1 MFIYEGCSNFNI
13 SLGRILLCDV
23 RLFLKRFIALC
34 HASCQL
40 VRTVLGVIGEQ
51 DRTCV
56 IRWCNASEDK
66 ASRRFLTFPKRL
78 TACRAVTGS
87 RRRAVIKHGLAWC
100 SVVTLCRTVRRR
112 NYLNIICLLSH
123 QFPSLRRLTAHLEL

>member
-1 MFIYEGCSNFNI
+1 M
-13 SLGRILLCDV
+13 

-40 VRTVLGVIGEQ
+40 VRTVLGVNGEQ

-78 TACRAVTGS
+78 TPCRAVTGS

-100 SVVTLCRTVRRR
+100 GVVTLCRTVRRR
-112 NYLNIICLLSH
+112 NYINIICLLSH
-123 QFPSLRRLTAHLEL
+123 QFPSLRSGGLRLTLNCKHELRRIRWIYLPKIQC